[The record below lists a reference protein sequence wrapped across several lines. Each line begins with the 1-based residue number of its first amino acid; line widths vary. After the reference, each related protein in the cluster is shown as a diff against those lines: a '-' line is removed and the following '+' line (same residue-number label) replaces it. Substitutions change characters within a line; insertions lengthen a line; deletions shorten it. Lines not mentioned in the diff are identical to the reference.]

1 MIKKLRA
8 SASPCR
14 FTWTV
19 GSAAGSSD
27 SAASSASASPVSW
40 ESVATELFVDTSA
53 WYVLALPSTSQHRE
67 VSGALRQRI
76 QRGARIV
83 TTNLIV
89 GETHALLLRRAS
101 RSVALTF
108 VREVRRAPNI
118 VVASSAEYEELAV
131 TDWLERFDDQ
141 SFSFT
146 DAVSFAVMSDRGV
159 REALALDHHFAV
171 AGFVVVP

>member
-1 MIKKLRA
+1 M
-8 SASPCR
+8 
-14 FTWTV
+14 
-19 GSAAGSSD
+19 AA
-27 SAASSASASPVSW
+27 
-40 ESVATELFVDTSA
+40 ELFVDTSA
-53 WYVLALPSTSQHRE
+53 WYVLALSSAPQHSK

-89 GETHALLLRRAS
+89 AETHALLLRRTS
-101 RSVALTF
+101 RKVALAF

-131 TDWLERFDDQ
+131 TEWLEKFDDQ

-159 REALALDHHFAV
+159 RDALALDHHFSA
-171 AGFVVVP
+171 AGFVVIP

>member
-1 MIKKLRA
+1 
-8 SASPCR
+8 
-14 FTWTV
+14 
-19 GSAAGSSD
+19 
-27 SAASSASASPVSW
+27 
-40 ESVATELFVDTSA
+40 VATELFVDTSA
-53 WYVLALPSTSQHRE
+53 WYALALPSAPHHAK
-67 VSGALRQRI
+67 VSGALRERI
-76 QRGARIV
+76 EQGARIV

-89 GETHALLLRRAS
+89 GETHVLLLRRVS
-101 RSVALTF
+101 RAVALTF

-118 VVASSAEYEELAV
+118 VVESSAEYEELAV

-159 REALALDHHFAV
+159 REALALDHHFAI